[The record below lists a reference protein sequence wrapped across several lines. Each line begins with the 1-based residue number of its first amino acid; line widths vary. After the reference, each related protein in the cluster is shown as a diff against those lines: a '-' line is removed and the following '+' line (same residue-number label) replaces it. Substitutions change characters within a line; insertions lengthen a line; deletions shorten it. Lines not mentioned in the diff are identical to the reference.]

1 MNIFQSR
8 GGGFEVEIHYPQW
21 RRVSKPIERF
31 TVLLD
36 SLTRLIEGKIFILI
50 KENYAILVNYHCIDF
65 FVCVCYYERMRS
77 MLLSFTTVVNLTILS

>member
-1 MNIFQSR
+1 M
-8 GGGFEVEIHYPQW
+8 EIHYPQW

-50 KENYAILVNYHCIDF
+50 KENYAFLVNYHYHVSTF
-65 FVCVCYYERMRS
+65 LFAFATMNVCVQCYLVS
-77 MLLSFTTVVNLTILS
+77 LQ

>member
-1 MNIFQSR
+1 M
-8 GGGFEVEIHYPQW
+8 EIHYPQW

-36 SLTRLIEGKIFILI
+36 SLTRLIEGKIF

-65 FVCVCYYERMRS
+65 FVCVCYCERMRS
-77 MLLSFTTVVNLTILS
+77 MLLSFTAVVNLTILS